1 MAKVIELKAKQT
13 FSDKYTK
20 AEYKKGRVYK
30 FDEKR
35 AEELLKNP
43 YLVEKVSETEVE
55 VKNDSKEE
63 KPSKTNK

>member
-1 MAKVIELKAKQT
+1 MAKEVELKAKQT

-43 YLVEKVSETEVE
+43 CLVEKINATEVE
-55 VKNDSKEE
+55 EEKDNKEE
-63 KPSKTNK
+63 KQSKNNK

>member
-1 MAKVIELKAKQT
+1 MAKVVELKAKQT

-20 AEYKKGRVYK
+20 ADYKKGKVYK

-55 VKNDSKEE
+55 DKNDNKEE
-63 KPSKTNK
+63 KQNKTNK